1 MESKV
6 KQSTGD
12 WGLGKLNEVL
22 GGGSEPHLM
31 TGEQYKESLRDG
43 RRVIDSNG
51 EIVNDVPTHP
61 HLKRSVDLIAETFD
75 AQFDAAT
82 QEITTYRESPNSP
95 RYATGWQIPTKKE
108 HLLKRRKTLEL
119 STMKTLG
126 VFGRPPDYGST
137 WAMGFLSIADK
148 IEADN
153 PAYAENVRNFIE
165 LSRNHNV
172 ISADVGIDVQSDR
185 RIPRSEKPSRLHV
198 VEHRSD
204 GLVLCGAKACA
215 SIGVM
220 AHFSTIATV
229 FMPDMQDVDA
239 IFCAV
244 PMNADGVT
252 LLLREPTVDP
262 GTEVEDHPLNSRGEE
277 IDNLLLFD
285 HVFVPNEF
293 IFGFNNK
300 VLLQLY
306 SEFSVLAFWHILARL
321 AYRAQIFAA
330 VAQTIVDILGTE
342 NVQSVRNSVA
352 EIIEYAAMLKAAV
365 VASESDAYLRNE
377 VLIPSN
383 EYLIPGRL
391 LSTECYPRVLHLLRD
406 LSGQGIV
413 SRWPK
418 GVWENQEMGKILEE
432 YLPGIGVTAR
442 EKNRF
447 FNFVW
452 DLCCSGHSTRVAM
465 FEHNNAT
472 PPSVIREAVY
482 QHWKQR
488 EEMCE
493 LVRGYAGINPNRGD
507 K

>member
-1 MESKV
+1 V
-6 KQSTGD
+6 DVNAKQTAD
-12 WGLGKLNEVL
+12 AWGLGKLKEVL
-22 GGGSEPHLM
+22 GTGSEPHLM
-31 TGEQYKESLRDG
+31 TGEQYRESLRDG

-51 EIVNDVPTHP
+51 EIVNDVTTHP

-75 AQFDAAT
+75 SQFDSAT
-82 QEITTYRESPNSP
+82 QEITTYRDFPNSP
-95 RYATGWQIPTKKE
+95 RYARGWQVPTKKE
-108 HLLKRRKTLEL
+108 HLLKRRQTLEL

-148 IEADN
+148 IESDN

-165 LSRNHNV
+165 LSRNHNL

-185 RIPRSEKPSRLHV
+185 RIPRAEKSSRLHV
-198 VEHRSD
+198 VEQRPD
-204 GLVLCGAKACA
+204 GLVLSGAKACA
-215 SIGVM
+215 SIAVM
-220 AHFSTIATV
+220 AHFSTVATV
-229 FMPDMQDVDA
+229 FTPDMQDVDA

-244 PMNADGVT
+244 PINAEGLT

-262 GTEVEDHPLNSRGEE
+262 GSETEDHPLNSRGEE
-277 IDNLLLFD
+277 LDNLLIFD

-293 IFGFNNK
+293 IFGYNNK
-300 VLLQLY
+300 VLLELY

-342 NVQSVRNSVA
+342 SVQSVRNSVS

-365 VASESDAYLRNE
+365 VASEADAYLRNE

-391 LSTECYPRVLHLLRD
+391 LSTESYPRALHLLRD

-418 GVWENQEMGKILEE
+418 GVWENQEMRKILEE

-452 DLCCSGHSTRVAM
+452 DLCCSGHSARVAM

-472 PPSVIREAVY
+472 PPAVIREAVY
-482 QHWKQR
+482 KNWKQR
-488 EEMCE
+488 EEMCK
-493 LVRGYAGINPNRGD
+493 LVRSYAGINPNRVET
-507 K
+507 